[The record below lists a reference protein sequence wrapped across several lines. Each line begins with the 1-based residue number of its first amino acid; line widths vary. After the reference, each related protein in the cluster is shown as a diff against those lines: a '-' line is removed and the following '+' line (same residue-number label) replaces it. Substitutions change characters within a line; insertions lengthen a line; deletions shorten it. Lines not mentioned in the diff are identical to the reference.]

1 MAAEIGNNYA
11 EKWTVE
17 EARALAK
24 KALSVISDDC
34 FYLSEV
40 AVACDSYRDVFEY
53 LLKKFPD
60 DREVF
65 STIKRMQ
72 SKCESIIARK
82 TGEGEIVPSLGIFIL
97 KAYHRLTE
105 TSNLN
110 IQGEMTTTT
119 RQKLD
124 PETAKKISDDLED
137 EV

>member
-1 MAAEIGNNYA
+1 MAAKMNNKNA

-40 AVACDSYRDVFEY
+40 AVKCDTYRQIFEY
-53 LLKKFPD
+53 LALKFKD
-60 DREVF
+60 DKVVF
-65 STIKRMQ
+65 DTIKKMEN
-72 SKCESIIARK
+72 KCESIIARK
-82 TGEGEIVPSLGIFIL
+82 TGDGEIVPSLGIFIL

-110 IQGEMTTTT
+110 IQGEMTTNT
-119 RQKLD
+119 RQALD